1 MTTMILKSFLYQPQ
15 SLLWIFHAREP
26 FSAYRDLP
34 INHHSK
40 LRYSIHHLLAS
51 PGCNHLTLSNQ
62 LGEGCAPYAR
72 FSLHTSTD
80 IHRLVH
86 VLPAFL
92 LYCSS
97 TCRIGSL
104 GFTKYPIHQQIPYP
118 HSNLQISK
126 VTTPLSSHFI
136 FSLSMAGDRIPRT
149 VGLGAA

>member
-1 MTTMILKSFLYQPQ
+1 MPGNPFQRMGIYLSIIIPSSVTRFIIFL
-15 SLLWIFHAREP
+15 LVL
-26 FSAYRDLP
+26 
-34 INHHSK
+34 
-40 LRYSIHHLLAS
+40 
-51 PGCNHLTLSNQ
+51 GCNYLTLSNQ

-86 VLPAFL
+86 VLPALL